1 MHVRFWQ
8 ILLQKSP
15 SRLRE
20 IDIFNDRIGARA
32 PLNRCC
38 AFAPDLESMS
48 RDKMLKMFLQQ
59 YRHIPG
65 VSPRVDVERGFTLGL
80 ALEQLR
86 RNFNDL
92 ARRPGRVRAT
102 GECPAVERWRRAGS
116 IEGPATARL

>member
-20 IDIFNDRIGARA
+20 LDIFNDRIGARA

-48 RDKMLKMFLQQ
+48 RDRMLKMLLQQ

-65 VSPRVDVERGFTLGL
+65 VSPGVDVERGF

-86 RNFNDL
+86 WNFNDL